1 LIKGETMRVLFL
13 LLLITFCLGAVPALA
28 SVDAEGPSRNSA
40 LLKSALVPGLGQIE
54 QGRTGRGA
62 IWAGAATTLGL
73 ATFYSHIQYHSAA
86 EDFNN
91 AGDLYRAA
99 IAAGDGDEALL
110 QFTKME
116 SHGTLAEDR
125 YDTRRLLEIGLVLV
139 WAGNLVDTWF
149 FEGDGSGDDRA
160 DLPGRLE
167 PVITRGGAAGLAWTI
182 DF

>member
-1 LIKGETMRVLFL
+1 MRVLFW
-13 LLLITFCLGAVPALA
+13 LLLITFCLGAVPVLA
-28 SVDAEGPSRNSA
+28 SSDTGSPSRSSA
-40 LLKSALVPGLGQIE
+40 LLKSALLPGLGQIE

-62 IWAGAATTLGL
+62 LWTGAAATLGL

-91 AGDLYRAA
+91 AKDLFQAA
-99 IAAGDGDEALL
+99 IIAQDGDEALV
-110 QFTKME
+110 QFAKME

-125 YDTRRLLEIGLVLV
+125 YDTRRMLEIGFVLV
-139 WAGNLVDTWF
+139 WAGNMVDTWLF
-149 FEGDGSGDDRA
+149 AGDGSGDDRV

-167 PVITRGGAAGLAWTI
+167 PVMLRGAAPGLAWTI